1 MVAPSPRMMVARPG
15 WQLQED
21 KVMKLLLQ
29 RTLRT
34 RDRLDGQGES
44 RLRPHF

>member
-1 MVAPSPRMMVARPG
+1 MVAHSPRMMVARPG

-21 KVMKLLLQ
+21 KLMKLLLQ
-29 RTLRT
+29 KTLRT
-34 RDRLDGQGES
+34 RDWLDGQGES